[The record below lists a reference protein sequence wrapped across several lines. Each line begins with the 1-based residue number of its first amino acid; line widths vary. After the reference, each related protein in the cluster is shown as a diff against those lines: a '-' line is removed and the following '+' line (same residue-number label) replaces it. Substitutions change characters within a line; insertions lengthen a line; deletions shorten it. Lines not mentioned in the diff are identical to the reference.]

1 MQQLQIM
8 PQSHTFYSARC
19 GVLWSTRLSVC
30 PWTYPWN
37 RWTDLRA
44 ILCADPMWL
53 WLGPP
58 PWHCPRL
65 CTSGF
70 MDDVTFG
77 RNGHDAKR
85 WRLHTVM
92 VINDMAIPGQS
103 LMSMN
108 ACFSLWQ
115 KWVYQTDQHHTSH
128 PFNFFDIRAL
138 WRSVLSARVP
148 ERQKINNGGLD
159 QYGPEHFEV

>member
-70 MDDVTFG
+70 MDDVTLAVMGTTPKGGGCTQWRWSMTWRYRG
-77 RNGHDAKR
+77 RVWCLWMLVSHCGKNESTKQISTILPTLLIFLTSGHYGA
-85 WRLHTVM
+85 
-92 VINDMAIPGQS
+92 QS
-103 LMSMN
+103 
-108 ACFSLWQ
+108 W
-115 KWVYQTDQHHTSH
+115 
-128 PFNFFDIRAL
+128 
-138 WRSVLSARVP
+138 VP
-148 ERQKINNGGLD
+148 ECPNVKKLTMVG
-159 QYGPEHFEV
+159 